1 MSRSVRDITTAI
13 ASGNPE
19 AFAQFYREWFEI
31 VLSEARKAA
40 GSRGRDEQFCLDM
53 VQETMM
59 RVIRGIKPM
68 DSEAALHAWLRVVV
82 QSCCYDHFRS
92 QARRARREAIA
103 TASHA
108 QTDEGVD
115 VNERVEWLRH
125 QLMSLD
131 ADEAH
136 LLTLRFRLG
145 WTLKRIGQSL
155 GLKPGAVDGRISR
168 ALAGLRRN
176 APEDFNDS

>member
-19 AFAQFYREWFEI
+19 AFAQFYRQWFD
-31 VLSEARKAA
+31 VVFAEARNAA
-40 GSRGRDEQFCLDM
+40 GSKGRDEQFCLDT

-59 RVIRGIKPM
+59 RVIRSIKPM
-68 DSEAALHAWLRVVV
+68 DSEAAVHKWLRVVV

-92 QARRARREAIA
+92 QARRSQREAIA
-103 TASHA
+103 SASRDHSSD
-108 QTDEGVD
+108 TREL
-115 VNERVEWLRH
+115 NERIEWLH
-125 QLMSLD
+125 QQLISLD
-131 ADEAH
+131 ADDAH

-145 WTLKRIGQSL
+145 WTLQRIGRSL

-176 APEDFNDS
+176 AREDFNDS